1 MCRFAMAISAILL
14 ASSAS
19 PSRAQEMIAGASEV
33 RWVPVPN
40 VLPKGAE
47 IAVLLG
53 DPAAEASY
61 VVRLKLPAGYV
72 LPPHHHPSAEYITV
86 LSGSFS
92 AGMGNKLNRKQ
103 AHTFR
108 PGGFVAVPANAN
120 HYCWA
125 NTASVIQIHGT
136 GPFAIMYV
144 KPSDNPS
151 RAH

>member
-1 MCRFAMAISAILL
+1 MRRFAMALAALLL
-14 ASSAS
+14 ASSHS
-19 PSRAQEMIAGASEV
+19 LTEAQEMIAGASEV
-33 RWVPVPN
+33 RWVPVPAA
-40 VLPKGAE
+40 LPKGAE
-47 IAVLLG
+47 IAVLFG
-53 DPAAEASY
+53 DPAAEGPY

-72 LPPHHHPSAEYITV
+72 LPPHHHPTAEYITV

-103 AHTFR
+103 AHTLR
-108 PGGFVAVPANAN
+108 PGGFVEMQANAN

-144 KPSDNPS
+144 NPADNPS